1 MEKLTKT
8 ITIGLTDENTCGVN
22 VSPDMDCA
30 TAFQLVGTLA
40 EHLLNA
46 FYKVAEA
53 QITKEHTANEKDARV
68 ALLGIKESMYD
79 AMDSIFSNV
88 LANFYPDAPRY
99 SLEDEAIIDLVNAK
113 IEERYNALSPEDKA
127 KYSQAYSKMKLK
139 MEFRNKYVNSET
151 SEGTKTEEDGTN

>member
-8 ITIGLTDENTCGVN
+8 ITIGLTDDNTCGVT

-30 TAFQLVGTLA
+30 TAFQLVGTLSL
-40 EHLLNA
+40 HLLKA
-46 FYKVAEA
+46 FYAVAED
-53 QITKEHTANEKDARV
+53 QIKSKYNSNEKDARI

-88 LANFYPDAPRY
+88 LNEFYPEAPR
-99 SLEDEAIIDLVNAK
+99 SSIEDEAILELVNSK
-113 IEERYNALSPEDKA
+113 IEERYNQLTPEEKA
-127 KYSQAYSKMKLK
+127 NYAQAYSKMKLK

-151 SEGTKTEEDGTN
+151 SETTTPTTTE